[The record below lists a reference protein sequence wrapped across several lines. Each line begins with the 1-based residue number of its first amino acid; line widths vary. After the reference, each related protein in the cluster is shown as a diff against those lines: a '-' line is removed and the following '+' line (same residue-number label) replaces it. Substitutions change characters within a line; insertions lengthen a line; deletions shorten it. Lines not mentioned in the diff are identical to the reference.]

1 MATDGYRHQG
11 KKMVN
16 LPTVNLLKGKDAS
29 TPFRRAGTK
38 PVRFFI
44 SPVTVA
50 MVFVLAFLLGR
61 VSGSEAAS
69 YALGGLG
76 QLPFLGGVRHL
87 ISSPDRKL
95 TGEADDRINL
105 LLIGMGGEG
114 HDGPNLTD
122 TLIVASIRPSDGQ
135 VAMLSIPRDLLV
147 PIQDYGWKKINS
159 VNAYGEAQD
168 PGHGGDLIRTTAEGL
183 LGIDI
188 PYYVRIDF
196 DGFRSVIDAVGGIDV
211 YVERTFTDGS
221 YPTYSHGLQKVSF
234 QQGWQHLDGETALR
248 FARSRH
254 GNNGEGSDFARSK
267 RQQKVLT
274 ALKDKMMSYK
284 TLSSPSA
291 VANTLSALQA
301 NVTTNLDVGEILR
314 LARLAQDIDRENIKH
329 EVLDNRPESVLVD
342 SVVGGAYVLLPKNND
357 WNELRNVASNLFEL
371 AEPPSQEELMTS
383 LDDGQ
388 EVGDAA
394 GVEIRN
400 GNGETGGAR
409 DTAVELKKY
418 GFRVVRIG
426 NADSFDYARTV
437 VYDLKNGNS
446 ANAERLRKIIPNVDI
461 RKPSREVL
469 ATVDTDTDTDYLI
482 ILGQD

>member
-1 MATDGYRHQG
+1 MA
-11 KKMVN
+11 N

-29 TPFRRAGTK
+29 TPFRRAGEK

-44 SPVTVA
+44 SPVTIA
-50 MVFVLAFLLGR
+50 IVFVLAFLLGR

-69 YALGGLG
+69 FALNGLG
-76 QLPFLGGVRHL
+76 QLPFLGGMRHL
-87 ISSPDRKL
+87 ISSQDRKL
-95 TGEADDRINL
+95 LGETDGRINI

-147 PIQDYGWKKINS
+147 PLQDYGWKKINS
-159 VNAYGEAQD
+159 VNAYGETRN
-168 PGHGGDLIRTTAEGL
+168 PGHGGDLIRTTTEGL
-183 LGIDI
+183 LGIDV

-211 YVERTFTDGS
+211 YIERAFADGS
-221 YPTYSHGLQKVSF
+221 YPTYSHGLQIVSF
-234 QQGWQHLDGETALR
+234 RQGWQHLDGEAALQ

-314 LARLAQDIDRENIKH
+314 LARLAQDIDRENIRH

-342 SVVGGAYVLLPKNND
+342 SVVGGAYVLLPKDND
-357 WNELRNVASNLFEL
+357 WNGLRNVASNLFEL
-371 AEPPSQEELMTS
+371 AEPPSQEELKS
-383 LDDGQ
+383 VSDSDQ
-388 EVGDAA
+388 QVGDSA
-394 GVEIRN
+394 GIEIRN
-400 GNGETGGAR
+400 GNGEAGRAR
-409 DTAVELKKY
+409 DIAVELKKH
-418 GFRVVRIG
+418 GFRVVKIG
-426 NADSFDYARTV
+426 NADSFDYVRTT
-437 VYDLKNGNS
+437 VYDLKNGGY
-446 ANAERLRKIIPNVDI
+446 AYTERIRKIIPDVDI

-469 ATVDTDTDTDYLI
+469 ATVDTDTDYLI